1 MTGAPDPK
9 AMKKVGLLM
18 NVFMGVTMSIFLSF
32 VGNFMG
38 FLQSGKFSVIGYLI
52 NVGISTVISLIIG
65 FIVPIKKF
73 GDGAVRAAKLQPHSI
88 KARLLES
95 LISDCIYTPILSLCM
110 VAYEYFTMRAHAA
123 PEAIEHMP
131 GFFQMFF
138 GSFLACMTAGF
149 ILIFIFMPFYLKLS
163 MKLSGI
169 TPPPAGGPPSG
180 GPPAGKK

>member
-1 MTGAPDPK
+1 MENRDMRRAPDPK

-18 NVFMGVTMSIFLSF
+18 NIFMGVTMSICLSF

-38 FLQSGKFSVIGYLI
+38 FLQSGKFSVVGYLI

-65 FIVPIKKF
+65 FVVPMKKL
-73 GDGAVRAAKLQPHSI
+73 GDGAVRAAKLKPHTI

-95 LISDCIYTPILSLCM
+95 LISDCIYTPALSLCM

-123 PEAIEHMP
+123 PEALEHMP
-131 GFFQMFF
+131 GFFQMFI
-138 GSFLACMTAGF
+138 GSFLACMVVGY
-149 ILIFIFMPFYLKLS
+149 ILIFIFTPVYLKLS

-169 TPPPAGGPPSG
+169 QPPPAGGPPRG
-180 GPPAGKK
+180 

>member
-1 MTGAPDPK
+1 MRGAPDPK

-18 NVFMGVTMSIFLSF
+18 NIFMGVTMSIFLSF
-32 VGNFMG
+32 VGNFIG

-52 NVGISTVISLIIG
+52 GVGISTVISIILG
-65 FIVPIKKF
+65 FIVPIKKI

-95 LISDCIYTPILSLCM
+95 LISDCIYTPVLSLCM
-110 VAYEYFTMRAHAA
+110 VAYEYFSSRAHAPA
-123 PEAIEHMP
+123 EALEHMP

-138 GSFLACMTAGF
+138 GSFLACMVVGF
-149 ILIFIFMPFYLKLS
+149 ILIFIFMPVYLGLA

-169 TPPPAGGPPSG
+169 TPPPADR
-180 GPPAGKK
+180 K